1 LEQPQLINV
10 LALLVALAAVA
21 TSTFL
26 ARLALRLN
34 HNANLMRIVLE
45 ALEKQRRGKF
55 TATEIALL
63 EELPK
68 HEAGLGFAR
77 LPAPVL
83 EDAFEVACYY
93 QHLSTLAEY
102 GVADWDFIAVQV
114 EHRML
119 KVWDCIQPYVYA
131 ERNYRGNENG
141 FLNNYERFAARVRSA
156 DMRAASERLYD
167 RGRRRQMAVRL
178 PVRRPGRVI
187 GE

>member
-1 LEQPQLINV
+1 MEFPQGASADGSLALEQPQLINV

-68 HEAGLGFAR
+68 HEVGLGFAQ

-93 QHLSTLAEY
+93 QHLS
-102 GVADWDFIAVQV
+102 
-114 EHRML
+114 
-119 KVWDCIQPYVYA
+119 
-131 ERNYRGNENG
+131 
-141 FLNNYERFAARVRSA
+141 
-156 DMRAASERLYD
+156 
-167 RGRRRQMAVRL
+167 
-178 PVRRPGRVI
+178 
-187 GE
+187 

>member
-1 LEQPQLINV
+1 MSPPVAVPPLLPGPAAVDRQQLINV
-10 LALLVALAAVA
+10 LALLVALAAVL

-26 ARLALRLN
+26 ARLTLRLN

-45 ALEKQRRGKF
+45 ALEKQRRGTF

-68 HEAGLGFAR
+68 HDVDLGFAR

-102 GVADWDFIAVQV
+102 GAPRSVFTIGGEAAG
-114 EHRML
+114 
-119 KVWDCIQPYVYA
+119 YGYA
-131 ERNYRGNENG
+131 
-141 FLNNYERFAARVRSA
+141 
-156 DMRAASERLYD
+156 
-167 RGRRRQMAVRL
+167 
-178 PVRRPGRVI
+178 
-187 GE
+187 